1 MNCYFYSIIALFF
14 VLPLNAQEET
24 PCVEITDSK
33 VLKLFEKAKNSKKY
47 NYKERV
53 AYFKEAIEL
62 DEQQCIKCMWELAK
76 LTYRRASSKGDK
88 MDIPKKYFR
97 EDEFEVLVNECGL
110 VVENRIRNIKLYQW
124 YVLFFNNPKYQF
136 IYTLKKV

>member
-1 MNCYFYSIIALFF
+1 MNCYFYSIIALLF

-24 PCVEITDSK
+24 PCLEITDSK

-88 MDIPKKYFR
+88 MDIPKKYFHQI
-97 EDEFEVLVNECGL
+97 FE
-110 VVENRIRNIKLYQW
+110 
-124 YVLFFNNPKYQF
+124 
-136 IYTLKKV
+136 